1 MQNNNKQYTYKD
13 LLEIIKMLRG
23 ENGCPWDREQTH
35 ESLKSCMMEEAAE
48 LLASIRI
55 FDQTGNPENMREE
68 LGDVLLQVV
77 MHAQIAEE
85 EGLFTMADVVD
96 EISRKMVRRHP
107 HVFGTGS
114 ADTPEEVLMNWDEIK
129 KQEKKEK
136 SWITSP
142 LQEIPWELPA
152 LTRAAKVLKK
162 IDQNY
167 EKGYSYEQNV
177 HALQE
182 AVDALEVCGHEPY
195 GKELEK
201 VMADILIRVSDIAR
215 IAKISQEQV
224 LTDRIEDL
232 IDQYDRVYHVDEE
245 SQFTTYCGK
254 ERECGK
260 CPKMAKKKP
269 FFCLT
274 SEGKAYINM
283 CRRFKRGTS
292 NNKMKTHL
300 RRSSR

>member
-35 ESLKSCMMEEAAE
+35 ESLKPCMMEEAAE

-167 EKGYSYEQNV
+167 EKGYSSEQNV

-245 SQFTTYCGK
+245 S
-254 ERECGK
+254 
-260 CPKMAKKKP
+260 
-269 FFCLT
+269 
-274 SEGKAYINM
+274 
-283 CRRFKRGTS
+283 
-292 NNKMKTHL
+292 
-300 RRSSR
+300 

>member
-1 MQNNNKQYTYKD
+1 MQNNDKQYTYKD

-35 ESLKSCMMEEAAE
+35 ESLKPCMMEEAAE

-114 ADTPEEVLMNWDEIK
+114 ADTPEEVLMNWEEIK

-245 SQFTTYCGK
+245 S
-254 ERECGK
+254 
-260 CPKMAKKKP
+260 
-269 FFCLT
+269 
-274 SEGKAYINM
+274 
-283 CRRFKRGTS
+283 
-292 NNKMKTHL
+292 
-300 RRSSR
+300 